1 MIKLV
6 ILVFLIGL
14 ANSQFCEYPIVCQVI
29 GRSCNFIG
37 KTIREDQSYCIAA
50 DNQNTSNIR
59 RVSFHQSSIYE
70 IPSEIF
76 ALFPNLEVL
85 EILNQGLNVI
95 KPNTFKYAKNLITL
109 DIDGN
114 HIKSLERGTFEGA
127 EGLQHLILS
136 NNEISEIDGESFDD
150 LKKLQIISLDSNR
163 IQQVDRN
170 LFSKLDQLLVL
181 SIAGN
186 GIEFLHRDQLK
197 NNGNLEWIS
206 MSANKIRAIP
216 TEMFSH
222 LEKLK
227 SLELLENLCIS
238 KNYKNAFKQIST
250 IESDLRD
257 CESNLAIHEFFG
269 KRSKFYHQIETENFT
284 IFTRK
289 LQN

>member
-14 ANSQFCEYPIVCQVI
+14 ANSQFCEYPIACKVI
-29 GRSCNFIG
+29 GRSCSFIG
-37 KTIREDQSYCIAA
+37 KTIREDQPYCIAA
-50 DNQNTSNIR
+50 DHNTSDIR

-95 KPNTFKYAKNLITL
+95 KPNTLKYAKNLITL

-136 NNEISEIDGESFDD
+136 NNEIIEIDEESFND
-150 LKKLQIISLDSNR
+150 LKNLQIISLDSNR

-186 GIEFLHRDQLK
+186 GIEFLHCDLLK

-216 TEMFSH
+216 KEMFSH
-222 LEKLK
+222 LEKLE
-227 SLELLENLCIS
+227 SLKLLENQCIN
-238 KNYKNAFKQIST
+238 KNYKNAFNQIST
-250 IESDLRD
+250 IESDLKD
-257 CESNLAIHEFFG
+257 CESNLVIQEFFW
-269 KRSKFYHQIETENFT
+269 KEKQI
-284 IFTRK
+284 
-289 LQN
+289 L